1 MKVSGFSYVRNGF
14 TYDYPF
20 IESIRSVLPLCDE
33 FIMVIGDSNDGTRE
47 AVVALN
53 DPKIRIV
60 DTIWDES
67 SRKGGYIFSQ
77 QANAGLDHCT
87 GDWCFHIQADE
98 VIHEKDYDHIRQM
111 MTKYLNDP
119 KVEGLLIHF
128 KNFFGDFKHYAPTR
142 RYHNKEIRI
151 VKNDRHVRSYKDSQG
166 FRKFVEPENYL
177 TEKGTKLHVKQMDAT
192 LFHYSYVKHPKTQV
206 KKRLEFSKRWLP
218 SDSPLEE
225 YAKKNVNGYDYSSE
239 IDLLKEFKG
248 THPSVMQDRIRKAD
262 WTFNYDPTK
271 NNMTFVEKLLYL
283 VQITTGKQL
292 FAYKNYKLV

>member
-20 IESIRSVLPLCDE
+20 IESIRSVLPLVDE
-33 FIMVIGDSNDGTRE
+33 FIMVIGDSTDGSRE

-53 DPKIRIV
+53 DPKVRII
-60 DTIWDES
+60 DTIWDEN

-77 QANAGLDHCT
+77 QANIGLDNCT

-98 VIHEKDYDHIRQM
+98 VIHEKDYTHIRNSM
-111 MTKYLNDP
+111 EKYLEDP

-128 KNFFGDFKHYAPTR
+128 MNFFGDFKHYAPTR

-151 VKNDRHVRSYKDSQG
+151 VKNDPHVRSYKDSQG
-166 FRKFVEPENYL
+166 FRKFIEPQNYL
-177 TEKGTKLHVKQMDAT
+177 TEKGSKLHVKQMDAT

-218 SDSPLEE
+218 SDSPLQE
-225 YAKKNVNGYDYSSE
+225 YAKKNANGYDYSSE
-239 IDLLKEFKG
+239 IDLLKDFKG
-248 THPSVMQDRIRKAD
+248 THPAVMNDRIARAD
-262 WTFNYDPTK
+262 WTFDYDPAK
-271 NNMTFVEKLLYL
+271 NNMTFTEKLLYFI
-283 VQITTGKQL
+283 QITTGKQL
-292 FAYKNYKLV
+292 FAYKNYRIV